1 MKPKRIVVIDD
12 CRLTLAMARDM
23 LENAGFE
30 VLTAGSGIEA
40 NPHIFGLPRPDLI
53 LIDVELPMLRG
64 DRKVRLLKESRSSR
78 DIPAILMSHKSPEG
92 LETLAHE
99 SGAEG
104 WIAKPLRPDVLVG
117 LIRRFVPPTP

>member
-1 MKPKRIVVIDD
+1 MTPKRIVVIDD

-23 LENAGFE
+23 LEEAGFE
-30 VLTAGSGIEA
+30 VLTAESGIEA

-64 DRKVRLLKESRSSR
+64 DRKVRLLKAAENSRE
-78 DIPAILMSHKSPEG
+78 IPVILMSHKSPEG
-92 LETLAHE
+92 LESLARE

-104 WIAKPLRPDVLVG
+104 WIAKPLSPDALVG
-117 LIRRFVPPTP
+117 LVRSFLSHNP

>member
-1 MKPKRIVVIDD
+1 MKPKRIIVIDD

-30 VLTAGSGIEA
+30 VLTAESGIEA
-40 NPHIFGLPRPDLI
+40 NPHIFGLPRPDLL

-64 DRKVRLLKESRSSR
+64 DRKVRLLKESKSSR
-78 DIPAILMSHKSPEG
+78 DIPTILMSHKSPEG

-117 LIRRFVPPTP
+117 LIRRFLPSTP